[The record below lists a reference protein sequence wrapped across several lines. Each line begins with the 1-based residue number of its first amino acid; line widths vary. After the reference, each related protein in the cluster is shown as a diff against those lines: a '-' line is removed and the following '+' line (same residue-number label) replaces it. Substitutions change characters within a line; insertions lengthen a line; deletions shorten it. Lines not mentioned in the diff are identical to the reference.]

1 MPINLLWNKS
11 CLFPFQMSV
20 PTLPK
25 RLRADTRQFIRLS
38 AKAFREKWE
47 LEDKFRLVANRLT
60 AEPLGFCLLRHDVE
74 YPILQIAR
82 WLDGVL
88 VNVPLDLKDVVFTCR
103 LPTAYSELVSLDDI
117 FQINFNQKRYALV
130 KVVHECNWN
139 RLNFDHKPYT
149 WDLELRRI

>member
-20 PTLPK
+20 PKLPE

-82 WLDGVL
+82 WQDDVF
-88 VNVPLDLKDVVFTCR
+88 VNVPLELRDVMFTYR
-103 LPTAYSELVSLDDI
+103 QPTAYSELVSIDEI
-117 FQINFNQKRYALV
+117 FQMNFNRKRYALV
-130 KVVHECNWN
+130 KVVHECDWY
-139 RLNFDHKPYT
+139 RLNFDHKPHT
-149 WDLELRRI
+149 WDLELRRL

>member
-20 PTLPK
+20 PTLPE

-60 AEPLGFCLLRHDVE
+60 AEPLGGL
-74 YPILQIAR
+74 PSTAR
-82 WLDGVL
+82 
-88 VNVPLDLKDVVFTCR
+88 
-103 LPTAYSELVSLDDI
+103 S
-117 FQINFNQKRYALV
+117 
-130 KVVHECNWN
+130 
-139 RLNFDHKPYT
+139 
-149 WDLELRRI
+149 

>member
-1 MPINLLWNKS
+1 
-11 CLFPFQMSV
+11 
-20 PTLPK
+20 
-25 RLRADTRQFIRLS
+25 
-38 AKAFREKWE
+38 
-47 LEDKFRLVANRLT
+47 VANRLT

-82 WLDGVL
+82 WLDDVL
-88 VNVPLDLKDVVFTCR
+88 VNVPLYLKDVVFTYR
-103 LPTAYSELVSLDDI
+103 LLTAYSELVSLDDI